1 MPTGLFLKLRTKTK
15 ILSHRN
21 ILALRVMIFFLL
33 GSIIFLL
40 PFFAFGQGPPE
51 KMKTIPPSPM
61 GRNLPGPKGMMGHMP
76 EHWHHL
82 LQQLNLHPEQRARLQ
97 ELREAYLRDTL
108 VWRNELIIKRFDLR
122 DLMRNPQAETSQ
134 ILAKQR
140 EISQLEAKIQ
150 ERTILYQLEIRQV
163 LTAEQQKLLPPEF
176 FHQPPPG
183 QRMRQWRGGFNR

>member
-1 MPTGLFLKLRTKTK
+1 MSTGLFLKLGIKAK
-15 ILSHRN
+15 ILTWRI
-21 ILALRVMIFFLL
+21 ILARWMMIFSWGSVFILL
-33 GSIIFLL
+33 ASS
-40 PFFAFGQGPPE
+40 AYAQGLPE
-51 KMKTIPPSPM
+51 KMKPIPPAPM
-61 GRNLPGPKGMMGHMP
+61 GKEIPGPKGRMGHMP

-82 LQQLNLHPEQRARLQ
+82 MQQLNLNPEQKVRLQ

-108 VWRNELIIKRFDLR
+108 VWRNELIIKKFDLR
-122 DLMRNPQAETSQ
+122 DLMRNPQTETSQ

-163 LTAEQQKLLPPEF
+163 LNADQQKLLPPEF
-176 FHQPPPG
+176 FYQPPPG

>member
-1 MPTGLFLKLRTKTK
+1 MRIGK
-15 ILSHRN
+15 IF
-21 ILALRVMIFFLL
+21 IFSVLL
-33 GSIIFLL
+33 FLL
-40 PFFAFGQGPPE
+40 PSFSLAQGPPE
-51 KMKTIPPSPM
+51 KMKTTPSGPM
-61 GRNLPGPKGMMGHMP
+61 GRDLPGPKGRMGHMP

-82 LQQLNLHPEQRARLQ
+82 LQQLNLNPEQRIRLQ

-122 DLMRNPQAETSQ
+122 DLMRNPQAETAQ

-150 ERTILYQLEIRQV
+150 ERTILYQLEIRGV

-176 FHQPPPG
+176 FLQPPPG